1 MSQVTLLVYD
11 LSQGMARAM
20 SMGMVGKQIDGIWH
34 TAVVVYGREY
44 CFGQGIQEF
53 QPANSPYG
61 RPVDRIDMGT
71 TQIPAKVFMEYM
83 DTMRTV
89 WTADK
94 PLGQSIRPM
103 IENMYGRSSHS
114 QSNPSLNQAPTSTA
128 SSVVHCTSLAQ
139 LRDIIK
145 NNRAVAIDFT
155 SKMCG
160 PCRMISPEFERLI
173 EETNSNGNNVV
184 GVSVETSVARDI
196 SAEFEI
202 NATPT
207 FMFYFTGDKMSEF
220 KGADRAEL
228 KSSIDLLVYTA
239 YPPHPHKKYP
249 LRAINEL
256 VASPAINF
264 VVSSNLD
271 VIFKKLNEIIVE
283 NRVSFETDALE
294 TLHNW
299 MKATDYQ
306 KNTILPHNWH
316 EAPCKL
322 LLTLPVAKLF
332 PLLDILRLLAINNT
346 IRSYFVKDKDSVYV
360 QLIIRVLSDNT
371 AGMATKLMLSKF
383 ICNLFNPS
391 DYKQSFKLL
400 STKRVHGS
408 TSRDEITR
416 LLIETLLAPEY
427 QLRQAS
433 ALLAYNIGW
442 SQAQIRQSPVEFDEA
457 WWSELIA
464 AISNAIETESTSE
477 KANDET
483 AFRLL
488 GAIAFLL
495 VYSEEPVLEL
505 AKVVEVPQHIKHL
518 TSKPHKEHVKWV
530 KSLASEVDDLLKE

>member
-20 SMGMVGKQIDGIWH
+20 SMGMIGKQIDGIWH

-61 RPVDRIDMGT
+61 RPVQRIDMGT
-71 TQIPAKVFMEYM
+71 TQIPEEY
-83 DTMRTV
+83 V
-89 WTADK
+89 VNLS
-94 PLGQSIRPM
+94 PFGQSIRPM
-103 IENMYGRSSHS
+103 IENMYGRSNHS
-114 QSNPSLNQAPTSTA
+114 LFSQDSNGSIE
-128 SSVVHCTSLAQ
+128 SSSSIVQCTNLAN

-145 NNRAVAIDFT
+145 KNPAVAIDFT
-155 SKMCG
+155 SQTCG
-160 PCRMISPEFERLI
+160 PCRVISPEFERLI
-173 EETNSNGNNVV
+173 DEANSNGTKVI

-196 SAEFEI
+196 SAEFQI
-202 NATPT
+202 YATPT
-207 FMFYFTGDKMSEF
+207 FMFYHNGEKMAEF

-256 VASPAINF
+256 ISLPAINF

-271 VIFKKLNEIIVE
+271 VIFKKLNETIIE
-283 NRVSFETDALE
+283 NKVDFDTSDLE
-294 TLHNW
+294 TLHGW

-306 KNTILPHNWH
+306 KNTVVPHNWH
-316 EAPCKL
+316 VVPCKL
-322 LLTLPVAKLF
+322 LMVLPVAKLF
-332 PLLDILRLLAINNT
+332 PLLDILRLIVLNNI
-346 IRSYFVKDKDSVYV
+346 IRNYFVEGDKVYV
-360 QLIIRVLSDNT
+360 NLIIRVLTDDT

-383 ICNLFNPS
+383 ICNLFNPH
-391 DYKQSFKLL
+391 DCKQSLKLL
-400 STKRVHGS
+400 SAKRVHETS
-408 TSRDEITR
+408 SRDEITR
-416 LLIETLLAPEY
+416 LLVETLLAPEY

-442 SQAQIRQSPVEFDEA
+442 SQAQIRPSPVAFDEA

-495 VYSEEPVLEL
+495 VCSEDPVLEL
-505 AKVVEVPQHIKHL
+505 AQVVEVPQHIKHL
-518 TSKPHKEHVKWV
+518 ISKPHKEHANWIRR
-530 KSLASEVDDLLKE
+530 LASEVDDLLKQ